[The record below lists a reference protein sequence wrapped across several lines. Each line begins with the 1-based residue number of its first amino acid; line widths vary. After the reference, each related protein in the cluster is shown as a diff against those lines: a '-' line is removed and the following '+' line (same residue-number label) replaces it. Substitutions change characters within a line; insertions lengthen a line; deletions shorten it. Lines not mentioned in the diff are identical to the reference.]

1 MNDKVTC
8 QMCGQTMKDLTSHIF
23 RKHGIKA
30 EKYKELYPGAP
41 IRCESLLKQQSE
53 RIKGDKNPAYQHG
66 GKFSPFSNN
75 FIHGTDKIEETK
87 RKAIENRTDDKCS
100 TKIEYWLKK
109 TNGDREK
116 AKLLLSERQSTFSLK
131 KCIAKYG
138 IRDGTEIWNERQC
151 KWQKSMN
158 DKPPEEIER
167 IHKAR
172 MCDGKGYSKI
182 SQELFN
188 SINILIN
195 EEVVYY
201 ATSDKNKDNN
211 EYFHISKLTGK
222 KFFFDFFYPSK
233 NKIIEFDGDY
243 WHSEKRGNKERDML
257 RHNILEQEGFI
268 ILRVCEKD
276 YKNDKQGTIEKCIN
290 FLMS

>member
-8 QMCGQTMKDLTSHIF
+8 QLCRQTMKDLTSHIF

-30 EKYKELYPGAP
+30 EKYKELYPGTP

-75 FIHGTDKIEETK
+75 FIHGTTNIEKTK
-87 RKAIENRTDDKCS
+87 QKARENRTEDKCS

-109 TNGDREK
+109 TNGDLEK

-138 IRDGTEIWNERQC
+138 KKDGTQIWLDRQE
-151 KWQKSMN
+151 KWHKNFKKSSF
-158 DKPPEEIER
+158 
-167 IHKAR
+167 
-172 MCDGKGYSKI
+172 SKI
-182 SQELFN
+182 SQELFW
-188 SINILIN
+188 NI
-195 EEVVYY
+195 
-201 ATSDKNKDNN
+201 ATEIKTLDHIHFAELDESKCKDTSGRNHELRLRLSN
-211 EYFHISKLTGK
+211 IMVLP
-222 KFFFDFFYPSK
+222 DFIDTST
-233 NKIIEFDGDY
+233 NKIIEFDGYY
-243 WHSEKRGNKERDML
+243 WHKIKNVNYGFTNNPDIKRQ
-257 RHNILEQEGFI
+257 NILNDAGYTVF
-268 ILRVCEKD
+268 RVCERD